1 MFPNSS
7 SLVLNYE
14 SWAEPKTPLVS
25 KALGENQR
33 AAAGRTP
40 AVQEHPASPPP
51 HTTSLRSLVLTPQDT
66 LPAVC
71 LLHYRATLGFITSV
85 KCLMMVPLM
94 WAWIAKSK
102 WWFVSC
108 LSHIPVILKPTQKRR
123 HITRGI
129 SLSSQLRSF
138 KKFPNLNSC
147 PSREWL
153 SLPSNNLLRRHIKS
167 LWTDRKC
174 IHKRYEPAITWTITV
189 YIEGTLE
196 TWC

>member
-1 MFPNSS
+1 MKAELNPRLHWCQKQWVKIKEQQLAGHLQCSS
-7 SLVLNYE
+7 TQR
-14 SWAEPKTPLVS
+14 PPHITPL
-25 KALGENQR
+25 R
-33 AAAGRTP
+33 
-40 AVQEHPASPPP
+40 SP
-51 HTTSLRSLVLTPQDT
+51 VLTPQDT

-71 LLHYRATLGFITSV
+71 LLHYRATLGFITSA

-102 WWFVSC
+102 CWFVSC

-147 PSREWL
+147 PSREWP

-167 LWTDRKC
+167 FVNRPKMHT
-174 IHKRYEPAITWTITV
+174 
-189 YIEGTLE
+189 
-196 TWC
+196 